1 MLEAQMNQRTELRL
15 RHRKGVQANKAELAT
30 VNEQKWV
37 QAQTVLAFLPLITAA
52 VYLFG
57 MAWHMGYVNVFHV
70 DSSEFPLS
78 TEQTLLTGCSD
89 VMDAP
94 SLRGQFHT

>member
-1 MLEAQMNQRTELRL
+1 MNQRTELRL

-57 MAWHMGYVNVFHV
+57 MAWHMGYGIWDMLTFSTLIAA
-70 DSSEFPLS
+70 SSHS
-78 TEQTLLTGCSD
+78 Q
-89 VMDAP
+89 
-94 SLRGQFHT
+94 QNKHY